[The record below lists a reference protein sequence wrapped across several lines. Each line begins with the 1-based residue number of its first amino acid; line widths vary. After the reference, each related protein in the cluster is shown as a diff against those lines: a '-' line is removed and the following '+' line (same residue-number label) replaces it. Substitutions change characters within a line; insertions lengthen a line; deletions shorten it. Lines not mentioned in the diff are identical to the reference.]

1 MGWLYM
7 KSLKGHSGPR
17 QYLDAQFTWE
27 RSDTISKV
35 LRSALVGMR
44 VYYAAVEHI
53 LPATGAREVWVSIG
67 TQKGPPIGAQKGPRH
82 GGLYRWSTG
91 GTHAAPSARQEAD
104 AAARGGACGPTGA
117 SRVGEAPSGGQSRP
131 NPRGGSIAWSSAMSR
146 SQIVCNASAVGL
158 SCRLDGMACSQTAY

>member
-44 VYYAAVEHI
+44 VYYAAVEHM
-53 LPATGAREVWVSIG
+53 LPATGAREIW
-67 TQKGPPIGAQKGPRH
+67 
-82 GGLYRWSTG
+82 
-91 GTHAAPSARQEAD
+91 APF
-104 AAARGGACGPTGA
+104 
-117 SRVGEAPSGGQSRP
+117 
-131 NPRGGSIAWSSAMSR
+131 AWSNTIRAIGRATSSATRTCRSR
-146 SQIVCNASAVGL
+146 WALTNAIAPNRS
-158 SCRLDGMACSQTAY
+158 SIC